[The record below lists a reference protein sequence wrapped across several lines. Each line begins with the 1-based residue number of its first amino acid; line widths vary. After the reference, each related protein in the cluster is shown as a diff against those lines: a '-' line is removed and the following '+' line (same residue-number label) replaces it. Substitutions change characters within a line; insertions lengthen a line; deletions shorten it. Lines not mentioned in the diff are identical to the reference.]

1 MRFPPG
7 PPARFFGLAAY
18 PAFSGD
24 RLGALARLAREYGD
38 IVMFRVGPQRMAL
51 LNHPDYVEDVL
62 VTRARLFKKGRAL
75 ERAKRLLGE
84 GLLTAEGDA
93 HLRQR
98 RLVQPSFHKQRVAG
112 YADTMV
118 AHASRMAA
126 RWRDREELDVTAQMN
141 QLTLT
146 IVGDTLF
153 GTDVESDAISVRQ
166 ALTDVFDVFPV
177 TMSPLAPFLERLPL
191 PIVRRY
197 QRAQATLDR
206 LIYRIIDERRR
217 NPSDRGDL
225 LSMLVLARDEEENG
239 AHLSDTQVR
248 DETMTLFLA
257 GHETTSN
264 ALTWTWHLL
273 SQHPDVER
281 RLHQEIDAVLE
292 DRPAGAA
299 DAANLPYTRMVLAES
314 MRCYPPAWG
323 IGRRAIEDVEIGGY
337 SIPRGTVV
345 LVSQYLLHHDARFFP
360 EPERF
365 DPDRWLPERQQ
376 ARPKFAYFPFGGGNR
391 VCIGESF
398 AWMEG
403 ILVLATLARRWRL
416 ERLQTSPVPMKALI
430 TLRPARPI
438 RMRARSR
445 RLKAHDSRLTAAEG
459 SLP

>member
-1 MRFPPG
+1 MRLPPG

-18 PAFSGD
+18 PAFTGD
-24 RLGALARLAREYGD
+24 RIGALARLAHDYGD
-38 IVMFRVGPQRMAL
+38 VVFFKVGPQRMAL

-84 GLLTAEGDA
+84 GLLTAEGEA

-118 AHASRMAA
+118 AHATRVAD
-126 RWRDREELDVTAQMN
+126 RWRDGEELDIATHMN

-153 GTDVESDAISVRQ
+153 GTDVEGDAKSVRD
-166 ALTDVFDVFPV
+166 ALSDVFDLFPL
-177 TMSPLAPFLERLPL
+177 TMSPLAPLLERLPL

-197 QRAQATLDR
+197 ERAQATLDR

-225 LSMLVLARDEEENG
+225 LSMLLLAVDEEENG
-239 AHLSDTQVR
+239 AHLTNMQVR
-248 DETMTLFLA
+248 DEAMTLFLA

-264 ALTWTWHLL
+264 ALTWTWHLV

-281 RLHQEIDAVLE
+281 RLHQEIDTVLA
-292 DRPAGAA
+292 DHSAGA
-299 DAANLPYTRMVLAES
+299 DDTSRLPYTRMVLAES
-314 MRCYPPAWG
+314 MRRYPPAWG
-323 IGRRAIEDVEIGGY
+323 IGRRAIEDVEIAGY
-337 SIPRGTVV
+337 TIPRGTVV
-345 LVSQYLLHHDARFFP
+345 IVSQYLLHNDPRFFP

-365 DPDRWLPERQQ
+365 DPDRWLPERQHG
-376 ARPKFAYFPFGGGNR
+376 RPKFAYFPFGGGNR

-403 ILVLATLARRWRL
+403 ILLLGTLARRWRL
-416 ERLQTSPVPMKALI
+416 ERLETAPVPMKAVI

-438 RMRARSR
+438 RMRAHKR
-445 RLKAHDSRLTAAEG
+445 
-459 SLP
+459 

>member
-1 MRFPPG
+1 MRLPPG
-7 PPARFFGLAAY
+7 PPARFFGFAAY

-24 RLGALARLAREYGD
+24 RIGALARLAREYGD
-38 IVMFRVGPQRMAL
+38 LVMFKLGPQRMVL

-75 ERAKRLLGE
+75 ERARRFLGD
-84 GLLTAEGDA
+84 GLLTAEGEA

-98 RLVQPSFHKQRVAG
+98 RLVQPSFHRQRVAG
-112 YADTMV
+112 YAETMV
-118 AHASRMAA
+118 AHAARMAD
-126 RWRDREELDVTAQMN
+126 RWRDGEEFDVAAQMN

-153 GTDVESDAISVRQ
+153 GTDVESDARLVRQ
-166 ALTDVFDVFPV
+166 ALNDVFEVFPL
-177 TMSPLAPFLERLPL
+177 TMSPLAPLLERLPL
-191 PIVRRY
+191 PTVLRYRR
-197 QRAQATLDR
+197 AVATLDR

-225 LSMLVLARDEEENG
+225 LSMLLLACDEEESG
-239 AHLSDTQVR
+239 ARLTDTQVR

-257 GHETTSN
+257 GHETTAN

-281 RLHQEIDAVLE
+281 HLHQEINAVFD
-292 DRPAGAA
+292 DRRACAD
-299 DAANLPYTRMVLAES
+299 DAAKLPYTRMVLAES

-323 IGRRAIEDVEIGGY
+323 VGRRAIEDVEIGGY
-337 SIPRGTVV
+337 TIPRGTVV
-345 LVSQYLLHHDARFFP
+345 LFSQYLLHHDARFFP
-360 EPERF
+360 DPERF
-365 DPDRWLPERQQ
+365 DPERWLPERQQ

-416 ERLQTSPVPMKALI
+416 ERVDSSPVPMKAQI
-430 TLRPARPI
+430 TLRPACPI

-445 RLKAHDSRLTAAEG
+445 RREARSA
-459 SLP
+459 